1 MRHLSDINN
10 LNNLNFIDSITFNTS
25 SVCCYNDQ
33 IDSIMD
39 NINFKFN
46 ILVFMMTFVIL
57 LFISIF
63 ILVNKLIYKKAI
75 VYSSDDYKTT
85 IDINHII

>member
-10 LNNLNFIDSITFNTS
+10 LNFVDSFTFNTS

-33 IDSIMD
+33 IESNMD

-57 LFISIF
+57 LFISIHIF
-63 ILVNKLIYKKAI
+63 INKLIYKKAI
-75 VYSSDDYKTT
+75 IYSSDDYKTT